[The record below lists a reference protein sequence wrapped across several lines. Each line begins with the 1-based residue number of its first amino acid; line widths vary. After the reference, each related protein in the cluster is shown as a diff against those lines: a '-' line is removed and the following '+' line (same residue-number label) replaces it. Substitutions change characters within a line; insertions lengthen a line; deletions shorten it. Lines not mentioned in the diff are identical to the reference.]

1 MPTTT
6 ITLVPLATQD
16 LLISMVRI
24 WGLVVMLLIQDVLKN
39 QLVEQE
45 MMEQTAILPS
55 LIPTDGQALKVEVHM
70 VDAAM
75 TLPRTSCQYHE

>member
-16 LLISMVRI
+16 LPMFTVMISV
-24 WGLVVMLLIQDVLKN
+24 LPVMWLIQDVLKN

-55 LIPTDGQALKVEVHM
+55 LILIDGRALQAVI
-70 VDAAM
+70 
-75 TLPRTSCQYHE
+75 

>member
-16 LLISMVRI
+16 LPMFTVMI
-24 WGLVVMLLIQDVLKN
+24 LVLLVMLLIQDVLKN
-39 QLVEQE
+39 QLVVQE

-55 LIPTDGQALKVEVHM
+55 LILIDGRALQVEI
-70 VDAAM
+70 
-75 TLPRTSCQYHE
+75 

>member
-16 LLISMVRI
+16 LLICTATI
-24 WGLVVMLLIQDVLKN
+24 WVLLVMLLIQDVLKN

-45 MMEQTAILPS
+45 MMEQTAILPF
-55 LIPTDGQALKVEVHM
+55 LILIDGRVLKVEVHM

-75 TLPRTSCQYHE
+75 TLPRTSCQYRV